1 MTIAARLTI
10 DDPTYF
16 DRLAEIDQA
25 HWWSRGMWQLAAHW
39 LDGLLRGRRGLKA
52 LDVGCGTGATL
63 MRLARRAEVAEVVG
77 IDPSP
82 EALAWSKA
90 RHGHRLVRGDAL
102 ALPVAGM
109 RFDLVTCFD
118 VVQHLPKHRE
128 ADAAAELR
136 RVLRPGGLAI
146 IRANG
151 RGWARVAD
159 GELRPYRLHDLS
171 AAIESGGLRVCRA
184 TYANSLPA
192 LAHELCGRLRIGPG
206 TSANGHPEGGGL
218 QIRVPSFWKN
228 GMMSAISATEAVA
241 AGRVGLRLPFGH
253 STLILAERLS

>member
-16 DRLAEIDQA
+16 DRLAEIDQD
-25 HWWSRGMWQLAAHW
+25 HWWSKGMWQLAAHW

-52 LDVGCGTGATL
+52 LDVGCGTGGTL
-63 MRLARRAEVAEVVG
+63 IRLARRAEIAEVLG

-82 EALAWSKA
+82 DALAWSKS

-109 RFDLVTCFD
+109 SFDLATCFD
-118 VVQHLPKHRE
+118 VMQHLPEHRE

-136 RVLRPGGLAI
+136 RVLRPGALAI

-159 GELRPYRLHDLS
+159 GDVRPYRLDDLT
-171 AAIESGGLRVCRA
+171 AAIEAGGLRVRRA

-192 LAHELCGRLRIGPG
+192 LAQELRGRLRIGPNP
-206 TSANGHPEGGGL
+206 AAKAHPEGGGL
-218 QIRVPSFWKN
+218 QIRVPSNWKN
-228 GMMSAISATEAVA
+228 GMMSAITATEAIA
-241 AGRVGLRLPFGH
+241 AGRGGLRLPFGH
-253 STLILAERLS
+253 STLILAERVN